1 MKLGESIIF
10 GAGRIRPVV
19 FAVEIVDT
27 NYRRHE
33 YRLRIVVK
41 VVSPWRQSNYETD
54 VFCVW
59 RGRQVFC
66 EFPQEWSFEIV
77 IGEDIL
83 KQGFEYV

>member
-19 FAVEIVDT
+19 FAMEVVDI

-41 VVSPWRQSNYETD
+41 MVSPWRQSN
-54 VFCVW
+54 
-59 RGRQVFC
+59 
-66 EFPQEWSFEIV
+66 
-77 IGEDIL
+77 
-83 KQGFEYV
+83 